1 MDVLSWVGPQSDGD
15 PPAVRRHRFHQS
27 WYRAFV
33 LGLPAGTGP
42 QQHATSPYGNMLRAE
57 DAATG
62 SNFLTDEIHEIA
74 ERRIAEGG
82 TVEPFR
88 CRHNMLSS
96 QPMCF
101 NLIGPLQSRPALAA
115 ALVTSVTGRDV
126 EVEDGGVRLEDSP
139 GHLGDNT
146 GLDGSIRY
154 RTSDGRRGV
163 LGIETKLTERF
174 SSKVYGLDSKPAY
187 RRYSEADNA
196 PFDRSQLDQLT
207 DSRWNQLWRNQLL
220 CEAIAEHEQRD
231 LADQLVCFPDDASET
246 AALAEQY
253 AGLLERPEAAVALS
267 LTDIHASLQDAADR
281 AEMPWLESFRVRY
294 LSLELSDALYRTWR
308 DQPSYSR

>member
-1 MDVLSWVGPQSDGD
+1 MDVLSWVGSQSDGD
-15 PPAVRRHRFHQS
+15 AAAVRRHRFHQS

-33 LGLPAGTGP
+33 LGLATGTGP
-42 QQHATSPYGNMLRAE
+42 QQHATSQYGNMLRAE
-57 DAATG
+57 DAAAG
-62 SNFLTDEIHEIA
+62 RNFLTDEIYEIA

-115 ALVTSVTGRDV
+115 VLVKAVTGRDV

-139 GHLGDNT
+139 GYLGDNT
-146 GLDGSIRY
+146 GLDASIRY

-174 SSKVYGLDSKPAY
+174 SRKVYDLDSKPAY
-187 RRYSEADNA
+187 RRYSEASNA
-196 PFDRSQLDQLT
+196 PFDRSQLEQLT

-231 LADQLVCFPDDASET
+231 FADQLIGFPDDATKT
-246 AALAEQY
+246 AAIVTQY
-253 AGLLERPEAAVALS
+253 AGLLQRPEVVAART
-267 LTDIHASLQDAADR
+267 LTDIHATLRQAADH
-281 AEMPWLESFRVRY
+281 ADMPWLESFRVRY
-294 LSLELSDALYRTWR
+294 LALELSHSLYLTWR
-308 DQPSYSR
+308 DGQSFPR